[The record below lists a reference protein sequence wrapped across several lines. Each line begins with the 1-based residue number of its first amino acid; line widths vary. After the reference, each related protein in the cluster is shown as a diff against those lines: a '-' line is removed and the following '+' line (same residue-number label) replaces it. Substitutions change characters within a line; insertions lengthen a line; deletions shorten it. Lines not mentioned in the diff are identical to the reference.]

1 VIEGPTEVS
10 RHSVISANKYGAN
23 LIHPAFPIAQ
33 AARDFKQID
42 DNRDRSSIEIKSIL
56 PAKK

>member
-1 VIEGPTEVS
+1 VS

-23 LIHPAFPIAQ
+23 MIRPAFPIAQ

-42 DNRDRSSIEIKSIL
+42 DNRDRSFLENKSIL